1 MEKASGTEIDGSRA
15 CVLSPD
21 GEEQIFDSMDT
32 IPSGWA
38 RHPVSRPR
46 KPQESCGSR
55 DGFTILELLVVMAL
69 VAITLAITQQVY
81 DRYQE
86 RTATRRA
93 AKLFGLDL
101 SLARSAAVQ
110 GRRRAVI
117 RFDEPGRSYEV
128 RSNRLLLRRTFGPG
142 SDAPLESIDLE
153 LPGDSV
159 VFNARG
165 MADLGGVP
173 GTLGRAVFYAGETSF
188 AVSFNALGASRVGE
202 P

>member
-1 MEKASGTEIDGSRA
+1 ME
-15 CVLSPD
+15 
-21 GEEQIFDSMDT
+21 M
-32 IPSGWA
+32 IPTG
-38 RHPVSRPR
+38 RPGHPVSQPGTLRENR
-46 KPQESCGSR
+46 RSR

-117 RFDEPGRSYEV
+117 RFDEAGRSYEV
-128 RSNRLLLRRTFGPG
+128 RSNRLLLRRSFGPG

-159 VFNARG
+159 AFNARG

-173 GTLGRAVFYAGETSF
+173 GSLGRAVFYAGETSF